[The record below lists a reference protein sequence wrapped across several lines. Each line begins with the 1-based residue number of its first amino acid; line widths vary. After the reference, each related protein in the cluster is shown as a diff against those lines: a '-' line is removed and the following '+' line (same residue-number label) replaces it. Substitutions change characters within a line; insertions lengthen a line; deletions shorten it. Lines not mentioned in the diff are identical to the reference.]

1 MWLHN
6 TNRWKR
12 KSRVYVAKRESG
24 RFARCS
30 LLFRGACFLLAP
42 LRAEKPGFISFCQI
56 LDSILAWAK

>member
-30 LLFRGACFLLAP
+30 LLFRGACFFAGSLAGGKTGIY
-42 LRAEKPGFISFCQI
+42 LI
-56 LDSILAWAK
+56 LSDT